1 MNILVAVSK
10 TPDTTAKIGFKDG
23 GKSLDSSGVQ
33 YILNPYDE
41 WYSLVRAL
49 EIQEKMGG
57 KVVLVHVGGS
67 DSDTVIRKGLAIG
80 ADEAIR
86 IDAEPPN
93 AYFTA
98 VQIAEVARQGSF
110 DLIFT
115 GKESIDYNGFEV
127 GSMLAELL
135 GWPYI
140 GLVNHLELDGNQ
152 AILKR
157 EIEGGTEKVS
167 TKIPLVLSAAKGLAE
182 QRIPNMKGIMMAK
195 SKPLQVVTPVS
206 ADHGAIAVQF
216 EVPQQKTGVKLFQPD
231 QMEELVRILHEEAKV
246 I

>member
-1 MNILVAVSK
+1 MV
-10 TPDTTAKIGFKDG
+10 
-23 GKSLDSSGVQ
+23 
-33 YILNPYDE
+33 
-41 WYSLVRAL
+41 
-49 EIQEKMGG
+49 
-57 KVVLVHVGGS
+57 
-67 DSDTVIRKGLAIG
+67 
-80 ADEAIR
+80 
-86 IDAEPPN
+86 
-93 AYFTA
+93 
-98 VQIAEVARQGSF
+98 
-110 DLIFT
+110 
-115 GKESIDYNGFEV
+115 
-127 GSMLAELL
+127 AELL
-135 GWPYI
+135 GWPYV
-140 GLVNHLELDGNQ
+140 GLVSHLELDGNQ

-167 TKIPLVLSAAKGLAE
+167 TKTPLVLSAAKGLAE